1 MRPSRSTQRF
11 FWITLNTQFNADNSP
26 LRLLEWQRLLF
37 ICPYKCRNL
46 KPLAEGVY
54 RFTPETGSFRF
65 NDASI
70 QSQDLGECVPKNDS
84 NFRTLLDDPEDLA
97 RIYIKY

>member
-26 LRLLEWQRLLF
+26 LRLLEWQ
-37 ICPYKCRNL
+37 RNL